1 MKIIGQY
8 CENHS
13 YNNTNINKNNINKN
27 NINKTYINIQSGA
40 LAPDNKRVVK
50 ITTQE

>member
-13 YNNTNINKNNINKN
+13 YNNTNINKN